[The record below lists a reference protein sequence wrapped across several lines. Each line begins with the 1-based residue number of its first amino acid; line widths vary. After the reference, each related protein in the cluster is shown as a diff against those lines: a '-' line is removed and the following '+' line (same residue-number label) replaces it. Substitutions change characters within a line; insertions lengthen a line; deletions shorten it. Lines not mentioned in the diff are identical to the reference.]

1 MAIEGPL
8 QDIGIHD
15 VFQLLDLAR
24 KSGRLRVRSQ
34 VRNNEGDVHYQ
45 SGAVVHATMRNNPH
59 TLGALL
65 RSAGKVTDRELAVA
79 SDAQSGGDAR
89 RLGEILV
96 AHGAVSRGDV
106 ERYMKQ
112 QIETVVFDLFSWKEG
127 TFSFTDEGLDG
138 TVFDAAIKVSTES
151 LLMEGA
157 RRIDEWSRMADR
169 IPDAHVVPCLAGIAE
184 GCGSFIDLRPREWE
198 VLAMIDGR
206 NTLLDIAAA
215 LAVSE
220 FEVAKTVYG
229 MISTE
234 LIEVGGRMRGA
245 AHG

>member
-24 KSGRLRVRSQ
+24 KSGKLTVRSDA
-34 VRNNEGDVHYQ
+34 RGNEGRVYFE
-45 SGAVVHATMRNNPH
+45 SGAVVHARMRDNPH

-65 RSAGKVTDRELAVA
+65 RKAGKVSDREL
-79 SDAQSGGDAR
+79 DAAAAAQAAGDGR
-89 RLGEILV
+89 LLGEILV
-96 AHGAVSRGDV
+96 AHGCVTRRDV

-112 QIETVVFDLFSWKEG
+112 QIESVVFDLFSWKEG
-127 TFSFTDEGLDG
+127 TFSFTDG
-138 TVFDAAIKVSTES
+138 TGDEVAMGASVRVSTES

-169 IPDAHVVPCLAGIAE
+169 IPGADMVPRLAQSRE
-184 GCGSFIDLRPREWE
+184 GSESFIDLRPNEWE
-198 VLAMIDGR
+198 VLALIDGAHSLR
-206 NTLLDIAAA
+206 DIAAE
-215 LAVSE
+215 LATSE

-229 MISTE
+229 MLSTE
-234 LIEVGGRMRGA
+234 LIEIIPARVGA
-245 AHG
+245 AA

>member
-8 QDIGIHD
+8 HDIGIHD

-34 VRNNEGDVHYQ
+34 VRNNEGDVHFQ

-65 RSAGKVTDRELAVA
+65 RSAGKVTDAELAAA
-79 SDAQSGGDAR
+79 SDAQSGGDVR
-89 RLGEILV
+89 RLGEILI
-96 AHGAVSRGDV
+96 AQGAVTRRDV

-138 TVFDAAIKVSTES
+138 AGFDAVIKVSTES

-169 IPDAHVVPCLAGIAE
+169 IPDAHVVPHLAGLVE
-184 GCGSFIDLRPREWE
+184 GSESFIDLRPGEWE
-198 VLAMIDGR
+198 VLAMIDGH
-206 NTLLDIAAA
+206 NTLLDIASS

-220 FEVAKTVYG
+220 FEVAKMVYG

-234 LIEVGGRMRGA
+234 LIEVGGRRRSVT
-245 AHG
+245 